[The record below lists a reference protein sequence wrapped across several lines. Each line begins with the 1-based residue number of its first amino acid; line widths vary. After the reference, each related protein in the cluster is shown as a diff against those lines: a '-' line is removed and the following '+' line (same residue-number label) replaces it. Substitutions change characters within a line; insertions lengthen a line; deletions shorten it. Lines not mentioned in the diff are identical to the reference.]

1 MENFLVTGGAG
12 FIGSH
17 VVDGLM
23 GMGYQ
28 VRVVDNLS
36 TGQRKNI
43 NPKAVFA
50 GPIDASQTPDEWLDE
65 DTIAIHCA
73 SQPKCNVSLFAPVN
87 DMENN
92 YAAGVK
98 FITKCVSRK
107 IKRLILISS
116 MSVYGD
122 QEKTPYTEEMKP
134 APKDPYGIHKYALE
148 LMCKSLCENHGVE
161 YLILRPQHVFG
172 IRQRHDLSYRN
183 VIPRWMKKAMLGQP
197 LPVFGNLKL
206 KRAFSPISLIKR
218 SIIAAALNEE
228 LNREILNLGSSN
240 PKSLAEV
247 AEKISNALKIEIR
260 FEFLPSP
267 STLLNISI
275 GSTEKARR
283 VLNIAES
290 ETEFDSNLAQLACEM
305 KREAILDK
313 EIGVTPEINPQLY
326 LSIYGA

>member
-1 MENFLVTGGAG
+1 MDKFLVTGGAG

-17 VVDGLM
+17 VVDCLISK
-23 GMGYQ
+23 GYE

-36 TGQRKNI
+36 TGRRQNI

-50 GPIDASQTPDEWLDE
+50 TPIDASQTPDEWLDE

-73 SQPKCNVSLFAPVN
+73 SQPRCNVSLYAPVN

-92 YAAGVK
+92 YAVGIR
-98 FITKCVSRK
+98 FITKCVSRR
-107 IKRLILISS
+107 IKRLVLISS

-122 QEKTPYTEEMKP
+122 QKKTPYTEEMKP

-172 IRQRHDLSYRN
+172 IRQRYDLSYRN
-183 VIPRWMKKAMLGQP
+183 VIPRWIKKAILGQP
-197 LPVFGNLKL
+197 LPVFGDLGL

-218 SIIAAALNEE
+218 SIISAALDQK
-228 LNREILNLGSSN
+228 LNGETFNLGSSITR
-240 PKSLAEV
+240 SLSDI
-247 AEKISNALKIEIR
+247 AEKISNVLKLKIN
-260 FEFLPSP
+260 FELLPSP
-267 STLLNISI
+267 STLLNLSV

-283 VLNIAES
+283 ILHIVES
-290 ETEFDSNLAQLACEM
+290 EIEFDSNLSMLTEEIKKSTISGA
-305 KREAILDK
+305 
-313 EIGVTPEINPQLY
+313 EIGIIPEIAPQTY
-326 LSIYGA
+326 LSIYRA